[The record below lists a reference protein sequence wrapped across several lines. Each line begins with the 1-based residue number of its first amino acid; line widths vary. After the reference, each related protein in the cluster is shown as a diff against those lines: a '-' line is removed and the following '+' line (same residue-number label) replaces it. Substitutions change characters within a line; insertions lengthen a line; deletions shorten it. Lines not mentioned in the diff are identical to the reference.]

1 MKDKRF
7 ELRLDEE
14 LKLFIHEAS
23 EELGCSASSF
33 VRDRIYSPEYYKIS
47 LDYDSNLESCINRV
61 GNNINQIARNLNTL
75 MDVFTGNE
83 EQLLK
88 ESKGVI
94 SSLKR
99 VEELLLVNR
108 KEFEN
113 ILLQKQEANKELFKI
128 VLNRKTYSFL
138 MDQSDA
144 EEEDTEW
151 HM

>member
-47 LDYDSNLESCINRV
+47 LDYDSSLERSINKV

-75 MDVFTGNE
+75 MDVFKGNE
-83 EQLLK
+83 EQLLQ
-88 ESKGVI
+88 ESKGII
-94 SSLKR
+94 SSLKK
-99 VEELLLVNR
+99 VEELLLENR
-108 KEFEN
+108 SEFEK
-113 ILLQKQEANKELFKI
+113 ILQQKHEANKELFKV

-138 MDQSDA
+138 LDKSDA